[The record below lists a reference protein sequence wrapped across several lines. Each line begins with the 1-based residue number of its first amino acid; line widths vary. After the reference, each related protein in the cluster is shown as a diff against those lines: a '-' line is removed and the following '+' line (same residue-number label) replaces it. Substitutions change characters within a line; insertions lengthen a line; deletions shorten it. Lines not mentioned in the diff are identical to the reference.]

1 MPTYLAFHKPFG
13 MMCRF
18 TDPHGRPTL
27 KDAISVP
34 DVYPMGRLD
43 LDSEGLLLLSDDNL
57 FQTRL
62 LAPGSHQKTYWAQ
75 VEHTV
80 AEPALEQLRAGV
92 VIQGKKT
99 LPAEA
104 RLLDEPAL
112 EPRAIRYRK
121 AIPTCWIELT
131 LREGRNR
138 QVRRMT
144 AAVGHPTLRLVR
156 VKVGSVELG
165 RLAPGQY
172 RELTAHEM
180 EWVERVRQGSPTA
193 PRGKA
198 TRRRRR
204 PRK

>member
-1 MPTYLAFHKPFG
+1 
-13 MMCRF
+13 MCRF

-27 KDAISVP
+27 KDAIAVP
-34 DVYPMGRLD
+34 DVYPLGRLD

-62 LAPGSHQKTYWAQ
+62 LAPGSHHKTYWVQ
-75 VEHTV
+75 VEHLV
-80 AEPALEQLRAGV
+80 PESALEQLRTGV
-92 VIQGKKT
+92 IIQGQRT
-99 LPAEA
+99 LPAQA
-104 RLLDEPAL
+104 RRLEEPEL
-112 EPRAIRYRK
+112 EPRAIRFRK

-131 LREGRNR
+131 LSEGRNR

-156 VKVGSVELG
+156 VKIGPVELG
-165 RLAPGQY
+165 QLAPGEY
-172 RELTAHEM
+172 RELTPAEL
-180 EWVERVRQGSPTA
+180 EWVRQVRQGPPTG

-198 TRRRRR
+198 IRRRRR